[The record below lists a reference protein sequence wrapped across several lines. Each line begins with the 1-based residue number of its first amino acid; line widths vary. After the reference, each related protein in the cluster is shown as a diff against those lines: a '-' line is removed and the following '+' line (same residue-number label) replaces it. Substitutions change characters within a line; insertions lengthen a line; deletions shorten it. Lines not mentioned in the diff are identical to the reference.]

1 MVFALGS
8 AANSA
13 AGEDNHES
21 SHPLPV
27 ANYQFDP
34 PPEEKAELGRLLMFD
49 KVLSG
54 NRNISCGTCH
64 HSLTGTGD
72 GLSLP
77 VGEGGTGLGVT
88 RLASHSRDSISERV
102 PRNAPPVWNLGDAS
116 FHSLFHDGRVTTKTD
131 EGADVYPSG
140 CKTPAGFD
148 LPDNLDNILAC
159 QAMLPVTSATEMA
172 GQYPENA
179 VAIAADA
186 GNLPLVWELLAQRLR
201 EIPEYVALFR
211 NAFPSEIM
219 QAEDITFAHAANA
232 IAAFESLAWRADNSP
247 FDRYIRGDK
256 DALSKRAEKG
266 MMLFYKGVRKRTACA
281 DCHSGIYQTDQS
293 YHAIAMPQIGP
304 GRGSNGPGRSG
315 GHEDFG
321 RQQVTGNSNDILK
334 FRTPPLRNVALT
346 APYGHSGAYNSLRAV
361 VEHHVNPLRSL
372 YEYNDYRQ
380 AILPTHPV
388 LDAENYTA
396 MDNPEIV
403 DFIALHNELPPMGYS
418 DTDVDLIMDFLHAL
432 TDPGS
437 VDLRSDID
445 VVNGVPSGLP
455 LDD

>member
-1 MVFALGS
+1 MAQRGREVAFENFRVKLFPFATAHTVDEVAERTAGVTGVGVGEALGL
-8 AANSA
+8 AAA
-13 AGEDNHES
+13 VGTEALVGAPTADHAFLHE
-21 SHPLPV
+21 
-27 ANYQFDP
+27 
-34 PPEEKAELGRLLMFD
+34 
-49 KVLSG
+49 
-54 NRNISCGTCH
+54 
-64 HSLTGTGD
+64 
-72 GLSLP
+72 
-77 VGEGGTGLGVT
+77 
-88 RLASHSRDSISERV
+88 
-102 PRNAPPVWNLGDAS
+102 
-116 FHSLFHDGRVTTKTD
+116 
-131 EGADVYPSG
+131 
-140 CKTPAGFD
+140 
-148 LPDNLDNILAC
+148 
-159 QAMLPVTSATEMA
+159 
-172 GQYPENA
+172 
-179 VAIAADA
+179 
-186 GNLPLVWELLAQRLR
+186 
-201 EIPEYVALFR
+201 
-211 NAFPSEIM
+211 
-219 QAEDITFAHAANA
+219 EDITFAHAANA
-232 IAAFESLAWRADNSP
+232 IAAFESLAGRADNSP

-293 YHAIAMPQIGP
+293 YHAIARPQIGP
-304 GRGSNGPGRSG
+304 GRGSNGPRRSG

-321 RQQVTGNSNDILK
+321 RQQVTGNNYDILK
-334 FRTPPLRNVALT
+334 FRTPSLRNVALT